1 VAPQVVL
8 SIARAYKLAP
18 KVVFAQ
24 IDEFLKKSFKT
35 GYVLDLWE
43 GIIHSQELTYRD
55 LLEKKTKTMLC
66 S

>member
-1 VAPQVVL
+1 MAPQVVL
-8 SIARAYKLAP
+8 SISRTYKISP
-18 KVVFAQ
+18 KIVFAQ
-24 IDEFLKKSFKT
+24 IDVFLKKNFNT

>member
-1 VAPQVVL
+1 MVL
-8 SIARAYKLAP
+8 SIARTYKISP
-18 KVVFAQ
+18 KTAFAQ
-24 IDEFLKKSFKT
+24 IDVFLKKNFKT

-55 LLEKKTKTMLC
+55 LLEKRTKTLLC